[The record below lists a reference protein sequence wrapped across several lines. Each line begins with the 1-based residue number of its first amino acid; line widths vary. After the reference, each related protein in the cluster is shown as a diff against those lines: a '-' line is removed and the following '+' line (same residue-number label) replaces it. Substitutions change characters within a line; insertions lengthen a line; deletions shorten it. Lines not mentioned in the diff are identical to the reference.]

1 VTDDALG
8 LAFAYLNRR
17 ERTAAEV
24 RARLAR
30 AGCGPAQIEEAI
42 DELRALGQ
50 VDDARFARLF
60 AQDRRELDG
69 WGHERIANRLR
80 ELGVER
86 ELIAETLADEPA
98 AEMQRAVELLERRF
112 GRKTDGADDAGGA
125 VGDVRVAERAFGVLV
140 RKGYERD
147 LAADAVRRW
156 RGQRDDCIG

>member
-1 VTDDALG
+1 MPDALA

-24 RARLAR
+24 RARLTR
-30 AGCGPAQIEEAI
+30 AGCGEVEIEDTI
-42 DELRALGQ
+42 GELRTLGQ
-50 VDDARFARLF
+50 LDDARFAQLF

-69 WGHERIANRLR
+69 WGHERIARRLR

-86 ELIAETLADEPA
+86 ELIDQALADEPA
-98 AEMQRAVELLERRF
+98 AELQRAIELLERRF
-112 GRKTDGADDAGGA
+112 PREPADASEGN
-125 VGDVRVAERAFGVLV
+125 DVRLRERAFGVLV

-156 RGQRDDCIG
+156 DRQRRDCIG